1 MADYQVII
9 YNVEDPVVIF
19 TVNRPLERKRVAG

>member
-1 MADYQVII
+1 MADYQDII

-19 TVNRPLERKRVAG
+19 TVNRPLERKCVTG